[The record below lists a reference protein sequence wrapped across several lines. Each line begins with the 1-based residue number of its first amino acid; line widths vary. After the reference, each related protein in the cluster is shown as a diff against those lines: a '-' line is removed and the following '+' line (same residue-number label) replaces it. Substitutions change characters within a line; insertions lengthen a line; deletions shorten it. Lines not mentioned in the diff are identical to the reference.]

1 MERNFRALLEE
12 NWAHQKFLCV
22 GLDPDYESIP
32 AHLKG
37 GSVKE
42 ALLSFN
48 RGIVDA
54 THDIAGSYKPN
65 TAFYE
70 AFGSIGWEVLHET
83 IQYIR
88 EVTPSA
94 LVIADAKRADIGNTN
109 NGYVAA
115 MFEHLQADA
124 VTVHPYL
131 GGEALKPFLDRA
143 DKGVIILCRTSNA
156 GAGEFQ
162 DLAVA
167 GEPLYLAIAR
177 TVAMS
182 WNANGN
188 CALVVGA
195 TYPDELARVRA
206 AAPELPILIP
216 GIGAQGGDIEKTV
229 RNGMDARGAGVIIS
243 SSRSIMYA
251 SNQSDFVP
259 AARAAAQ
266 ELDSA
271 IRMAAV
277 R

>member
-12 NWAHQKFLCV
+12 TWAQQKFLCV
-22 GLDPDYESIP
+22 GLDPDYERIP
-32 AHLKG
+32 EHLKG

-94 LVIADAKRADIGNTN
+94 LIIADAKRADIGNTN

-124 VTVHPYL
+124 ITVHPYL
-131 GGEALKPFLDRA
+131 GGEALRPFLERA
-143 DKGVIILCRTSNA
+143 DKGVIVLCRTSNS

-162 DLAVA
+162 DLAV
-167 GEPLYLAIAR
+167 GSEPLYLTIAR

-182 WNANGN
+182 WNTNGN

-195 TYPDELARVRA
+195 TYPDELACVRA

-216 GIGAQGGDIEKTV
+216 GIGAQGGDIEMTV

-251 SNQSDFVP
+251 SNRSDFVQ
-259 AARAAAQ
+259 AARFAAQ
-266 ELDSA
+266 ELDGA
-271 IRMAAV
+271 IRAAAV